1 MIYVVDYGV
10 GNVASLCNAIEEI
23 GVACELM
30 SSPRSLNPND
40 KLILPGVGAFPRAM
54 NELKKAKLLEFLY
67 DEVYSGRKL
76 LGICLGMQILFEMSE
91 EGQQVSGLSLL
102 PGLVSRFRVSSGVRV
117 PRIEW
122 ARIKKLKEHQ
132 LLSDSS
138 ERDFYYFLHSFYCP
152 LDKNHTIAS
161 SEYGIEY
168 SAVVVKNNLVGAQF
182 HPEKSGRSGLRF
194 LSNFA
199 NWK

>member
-1 MIYVVDYGV
+1 MIYVVNYGV

-23 GVACELM
+23 GIACALI
-30 SSPRSLNPND
+30 SSPKKLKPND

-54 NELKKAKLLEFLY
+54 HELKSARLLEFLY
-67 DEVYSGRKL
+67 EEISCGRKL

-91 EGQQVSGLSLL
+91 EGGQISGLSLF
-102 PGLVSRFRVSSGVRV
+102 PGLVRRFEVNPGARV

-122 ARIKKLKEHQ
+122 ARIKKLKEHE
-132 LLSDSS
+132 LLSGSS

-152 LDKNHTIAS
+152 LHDYYTIAS
-161 SEYGIEY
+161 SSYGIDY
-168 SAVVVKNNLVGAQF
+168 SAVVVKENLVGAQF

-194 LSNFA
+194 LRNFA
-199 NWK
+199 NWE